1 MSSAPAADGTLRSRF
16 ECKYVVEPCELP
28 RLRAFLATFL
38 EPDRHGGVDEDG
50 HGAYTVS
57 SLYLDSPRLALYQ
70 DTVDGAKNRYKL
82 RLRTYDDDPASRVFC
97 EVKKRIDG
105 VIYKR
110 RVGVERGVVDAFLG
124 GDQFALERA
133 SSDQDAAEFALLA
146 RRNLAGPTLRVRYL
160 REAWESRGADPV
172 RVTFDTKLCYA
183 DSPQGEMSCVDG
195 DWRGTYLDNPIVEI
209 KFTNRF
215 PGWLADLARRFG
227 LVRRSVAKYVI
238 CVNAARRTEIG
249 PLRYRAG

>member
-1 MSSAPAADGTLRSRF
+1 MAPTPSTDGTLRSRY
-16 ECKYVVEPCELP
+16 ECKYVVPEELLAP
-28 RLRAFLATFL
+28 LRSFFATFL
-38 EPDRHGGVDEDG
+38 VLDEHAGEGTDE

-82 RLRTYDDDPASRVFC
+82 RLRTYDDDPASPVFC
-97 EVKKRIDG
+97 EVKKRMDG
-105 VIYKR
+105 IIYKR
-110 RVGVERGVVDAFLG
+110 RAPVSRAEADAFLD

-133 SSDQDAAEFALLA
+133 SSDADVAEFALLA
-146 RRNLAGPTLRVRYL
+146 RQNLARPTLRVRYL

-172 RVTFDTKLCYA
+172 RVTFDTALTYA
-183 DSPQGEMSCVDG
+183 DSPGGEMSCVDG
-195 DWRGTYLDNPIVEI
+195 DWRTTRMTKPIVEI
-209 KFTNRF
+209 KFTNNF
-215 PGWLADLARRFG
+215 PAWLADLARRFG